1 MRLLFATGNSYKF
14 SEVRSYLAETLPG
27 LELNQLAID
36 IPEIQDSDIEK
47 VIRAK
52 LEYIAERNQDAFIV
66 DDVSFMTERYK
77 GFPGAYAKF
86 INSTLGYEGWKKL
99 FDEGD
104 PIKAVSLIGLRY
116 SDDFYIFSGELEGV
130 LSFKKGSPEN
140 PHAPLNDII
149 LLPEVNSFLGEAPN
163 ADGFN
168 NHRMRAL
175 DKLVKFLDEAE
186 NA

>member
-1 MRLLFATGNSYKF
+1 MAK
-14 SEVRSYLAETLPG
+14 TLPN
-27 LELNQLAID
+27 LELHQLAID
-36 IPEIQDSDIEK
+36 IPEIQDPDIER

-52 LEYIAERNQDAFIV
+52 LKYIAERNKDAFIV
-66 DDVSFMTERYK
+66 DDVSFLTERYK

-86 INSTLGYEGWKKL
+86 INNTLGYDGWKKL

-104 PIKAVSLIGLRY
+104 SIKAVSLVGLY
-116 SDDFYIFSGELEGV
+116 YKEYFHIFSGELEGA

-140 PHAPLNDII
+140 PYAPLNDII
-149 LLPEVNSFLGEAPN
+149 FLPEVDCFLGEALN
-163 ADGFN
+163 ADGFK